1 MLRLGPYNEILLRE
15 VLTEYHLQY
24 LKNNFFL
31 GLQSR
36 IPRSLRNYPL
46 PQKLSYAGEMQNN
59 SYVGKNDGQNE
70 SAYRSSF
77 LWRILN
83 KIHLTFKLGLNSIQG
98 DRVHG
103 MTD

>member
-1 MLRLGPYNEILLRE
+1 MIHPRPYNEILLRE
-15 VLTEYHLQY
+15 ALTEYHLQY

-31 GLQSR
+31 SLQSR
-36 IPRSLRNYPL
+36 IPQSLRNYPL

-77 LWRILN
+77 LWIVLN
-83 KIHLTFKLGLNSIQG
+83 KIHLTLKLGLNSIQD